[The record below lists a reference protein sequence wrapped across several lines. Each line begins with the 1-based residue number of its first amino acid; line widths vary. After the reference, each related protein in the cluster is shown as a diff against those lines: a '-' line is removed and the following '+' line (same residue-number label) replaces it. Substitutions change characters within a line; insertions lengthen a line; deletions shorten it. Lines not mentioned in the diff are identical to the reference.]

1 MQGMTFTIAVHLHG
15 TLAANATGN
24 FILPCAA
31 HLVAISASAS
41 NAASSTLEVG
51 TSADRDGIIDA
62 LTVGVSN
69 TPIEWTPTH
78 ASWAGALVTA
88 GGSGYKF
95 AKGDILAW
103 DLDFDG
109 AAGTAGQNVS
119 ILFTFREG

>member
-1 MQGMTFTIAVHLHG
+1 MQGMLFTIAVHLHG

-24 FILPCAA
+24 FKLPKAA
-31 HLVAISASAS
+31 TLIAVSASAS

-51 TSADRDGIIDA
+51 TSADRDGILDA
-62 LTVGVSN
+62 VAVGQSN
-69 TPIEWTPTH
+69 VPTEWNAQH

-88 GGSGYKF
+88 GQTGYTF

-109 AAGTAGQNVS
+109 AAGTAGQNVAL
-119 ILFTFREG
+119 LFTFLEG